1 MPVLL
6 VPLLDKQQTVHNR
19 ASKRKPVQ
27 NQDGGQSRFVPRPSD
42 IHFRLLSS
50 IQSIVGRGLR
60 HLARNLFRTNC
71 MLHAFT
77 DLEQASLIMM
87 ANGLQKHSEENDLEE
102 KGCFQFSEGPS
113 LEQM

>member
-6 VPLLDKQQTVHNR
+6 VPLLDEQQTVHNR

-50 IQSIVGRGLR
+50 IQSIVGRGYVIWR
-60 HLARNLFRTNC
+60 ETFFERTACC
-71 MLHAFT
+71 MH
-77 DLEQASLIMM
+77 EQVGLMMM
-87 ANGLQKHSEENDLEE
+87 ANGLQKHSEENDLKE